1 MTFMGFSLTCGVLSG
16 LILSSNAYE
25 LSVAGAQSFTYY
37 TRSGAENFEIA
48 RVPVAVNAKHEEE
61 VAVIGSI
68 YAFTVV
74 ELILAMWSVALCFIN
89 DHQPT
94 LTNESVS

>member
-16 LILSSNAYE
+16 LILSSNAND
-25 LSVAGAQSFTYY
+25 LSVAGTQSVTFY
-37 TRSGAENFEIA
+37 TRNDESFQIQ
-48 RVPVAVNAKHEEE
+48 RVPITINAKHKEE
-61 VAVIGSI
+61 VAVMGSI

-94 LTNESVS
+94 LTNEPVS